1 MSHIKTTVN
10 NIETLDGM
18 ISVDHF
24 QLSTAQQTCLL
35 CLPLFEG
42 TIEKHKMTIFFASS
56 LGDNDFTGE
65 IPEAYTHLTNLS
77 YLFANHFFQGIT
89 SIITEMQ
96 KNRDLRNNF
105 LTGDLPPNL
114 ANLPSLRVLYLDQ
127 NFFTGAIPPS
137 YVKLT
142 NLLQLFVMLFKR
154 CLKSK

>member
-18 ISVDHF
+18 ISVDHV

-96 KNRDLRNNF
+96 KTGICATTSSQETCH
-105 LTGDLPPNL
+105 LTLQT
-114 ANLPSLRVLYLDQ
+114 YLLSVYC
-127 NFFTGAIPPS
+127 T
-137 YVKLT
+137 LT
-142 NLLQLFVMLFKR
+142 RTFSQEQ
-154 CLKSK
+154 SHHHT